1 MQEITYDNI
10 IQRLLDAIPEFRAD
24 EEDVADHRG
33 TLVFE
38 DLTRF
43 VKVLVEANHEELIRK
58 VFRFIEEAG
67 SSSDTRVLDAIRY
80 SFLEGLADS
89 PYHPNLT
96 KKYMGSQTRK
106 LLKDA
111 KRFLNSA

>member
-1 MQEITYDNI
+1 MQEITYDNL
-10 IQRLLDAIPEFRAD
+10 IQRLLQAIPEFTAD
-24 EEDVADHRG
+24 EDDVADHRG

-43 VKVLVEANHEELIRK
+43 VKGLVEANDNDELIQRI
-58 VFRFIEEAG
+58 FRFLEEA
-67 SSSDTRVLDAIRY
+67 SKSSDTQVLDAIRY

-89 PYHPNLT
+89 PYHLNST

-106 LLKDA
+106 LLKNA
-111 KRFLNSA
+111 KQFLK

>member
-1 MQEITYDNI
+1 MQEITYDNV
-10 IQRLLDAIPEFRAD
+10 IQRLLEAIPEFRAD
-24 EEDVADHRG
+24 DEDVADHRG

-43 VKVLVEANHEELIRK
+43 VKVLVETNDDELIRRI
-58 VFRFIEEAG
+58 FRFLEEAG
-67 SSSDTRVLDAIRY
+67 TSSDTRVLDAVTY

-89 PYHPNLT
+89 PYHLNAT

-111 KRFLNSA
+111 KRFLN

>member
-1 MQEITYDNI
+1 MQEITYENVI
-10 IQRLLDAIPEFRAD
+10 ERLLQTVPEFQAD
-24 EEDVADHRG
+24 DEDVADQRG

-43 VKVLVEANHEELIRK
+43 LKMLVETNEKPELITTIFQF
-58 VFRFIEEAG
+58 VEEAAR
-67 SSSDTRVLDAIRY
+67 SSDARVLDAIRY

-89 PYHPNLT
+89 PYHLDLT

-111 KRFLNSA
+111 KRYLRT

>member
-1 MQEITYDNI
+1 MQEITYENV
-10 IQRLLDAIPEFRAD
+10 IQRLLQTVPEFRAD
-24 EEDVADHRG
+24 EEDVADQRG

-43 VKVLVEANHEELIRK
+43 VKMLVDTNEDTELVRRIFTFVEK
-58 VFRFIEEAG
+58 AAT
-67 SSSDTRVLDAIRY
+67 SSDVRVLDAIRY

-89 PYHPNLT
+89 PYHLSLT
-96 KKYMGSQTRK
+96 KKYIGSQTRK

-111 KRFLNSA
+111 KRYLKM